1 MNDCKPEFA
10 IGDTV
15 TYMPFDQAYQATVL
29 TYRYIGA
36 GTHPDE
42 VKYLIRVEGDV
53 LEADWVATC
62 REIYES
68 AMYKR
73 SHSISWD

>member
-15 TYMPFDQAYQATVL
+15 TYMPYEKAYQATVS

-36 GTHPDE
+36 GAHPDE
-42 VKYLIRVEGDV
+42 IQYLLRVDDDA
-53 LEADWVATC
+53 LEANWVASC

-68 AMYKR
+68 VMYRR
-73 SHSISWD
+73 SHSITWD